1 VRGQGDVRVGGTAG
15 MGLAAARALARE
27 GASVVVVGRDADRG
41 KNAAEEL
48 VAVGAASAHGLASD
62 VSQPG
67 AAVAAV
73 EEAARIL
80 GRLDGIAITMGTA
93 GMMPIDSDDDA
104 WDTAFHDV
112 LLATTRSVQAALPH
126 LAVNGGAIVTTAA
139 YSARAPHEPRLPYAS
154 LKAAVATFTRGIART
169 HGKSGIRRTRVPPAA
184 LRPTRST
191 SV

>member
-1 VRGQGDVRVGGTAG
+1 
-15 MGLAAARALARE
+15 MGLAAARALAGE
-27 GASVVVVGRDADRG
+27 GASVVVVGRDADRA
-41 KNAAEEL
+41 KNAAEQL
-48 VAVGAASAHGLASD
+48 VAAGAASAYSLAFE

-73 EEAARIL
+73 DEAARIL

-126 LAVNGGAIVTTAA
+126 LAGQRRRDRDHRRVLGALA
-139 YSARAPHEPRLPYAS
+139 ARAA
-154 LKAAVATFTRGIART
+154 AAVCEPQG
-169 HGKSGIRRTRVPPAA
+169 GRRHVHPRHRAHP
-184 LRPTRST
+184 R
-191 SV
+191 

>member
-1 VRGQGDVRVGGTAG
+1 MDLGIRGKGYVVVGGTAG

-48 VAVGAASAHGLASD
+48 VAAGAASAHGLASD

-73 EEAARIL
+73 EEAVRIL
-80 GRLDGIAITMGTA
+80 GRLDGIAVTMGTA

-104 WDTAFHDV
+104 WDSAFRDV

-126 LAVNGGAIVTTAA
+126 LAVNGGAVVTTAA
-139 YSARAPHEPRLPYAS
+139 P
-154 LKAAVATFTRGIART
+154 G
-169 HGKSGIRRTRVPPAA
+169 
-184 LRPTRST
+184 
-191 SV
+191 

>member
-1 VRGQGDVRVGGTAG
+1 

-41 KNAAEEL
+41 KHAAQEV
-48 VAVGAASAHGLASD
+48 VAAGAAWAHSLAFD

-73 EEAARIL
+73 DEAVRML

-104 WDTAFHDV
+104 WDPAFPDG
-112 LLATTRSVQAALPH
+112 LLGTTR
-126 LAVNGGAIVTTAA
+126 
-139 YSARAPHEPRLPYAS
+139 
-154 LKAAVATFTRGIART
+154 RG
-169 HGKSGIRRTRVPPAA
+169 
-184 LRPTRST
+184 
-191 SV
+191 

>member
-1 VRGQGDVRVGGTAG
+1 LDLGVRGKGYVVVGGTAG

-48 VAVGAASAHGLASD
+48 VAAGAADAHGLAFD
-62 VSQPG
+62 VSQRG

-73 EEAARIL
+73 DEAVRIL

-93 GMMPIDSDDDA
+93 GMMPIESDDDA

-112 LLATTRSVQAALPH
+112 LLATTR
-126 LAVNGGAIVTTAA
+126 
-139 YSARAPHEPRLPYAS
+139 
-154 LKAAVATFTRGIART
+154 RT
-169 HGKSGIRRTRVPPAA
+169 S
-184 LRPTRST
+184 
-191 SV
+191 